1 MKKVSDNPKKEE
13 LAALVSAFC
22 KEKLNDEYEQLC
34 LKLIDHLEEEADS
47 PFRRGNLNIWAAAV
61 VYTIGQVNFLS
72 DKSFEP
78 YLPNSAINEYFGTKP
93 GTVSAKANLIREMLD
108 IDYHFD
114 PEYSTAKMQ
123 EQNPFN
129 KLVLVDGML
138 YPVEMLPEEYQEI
151 VREAR
156 SQGRDVSFT
165 TRK

>member
-123 EQNPFN
+123 E
-129 KLVLVDGML
+129 
-138 YPVEMLPEEYQEI
+138 
-151 VREAR
+151 
-156 SQGRDVSFT
+156 
-165 TRK
+165 